1 MVLFLRRTKKK
12 LSVVCV
18 ALLCAAGVSFGD
30 TGTSGW
36 TIFRKIA
43 SAQPK
48 SIAAIMPLQGDLSGV
63 LYNPAALGGR
73 RKSELFFV
81 SESGLADDR
90 LGAALY
96 SFPAGDGTLAAGF
109 AYYDAGM
116 MELNWLEGG
125 QLVSDSVSAQKD
137 MLGVISYGRRFTG
150 RLALGASM
158 KIASS
163 EIAQRSS
170 ALSGAIDAGLIY
182 EAAKNVPVSV
192 AVQNVGIA
200 TKFVD
205 KENPLPT
212 AVYFGGGYR
221 QAARNSYVLSGVGV
235 TYNITDA
242 TLVPDAG
249 IELGYDFISVNL
261 GYRLANSDAAL
272 HCGLGLKAGVIEF
285 GYAFSP
291 AAYLNSAHRFNV
303 TYKFAPAKKKIKSR

>member
-1 MVLFLRRTKKK
+1 MVLFSCRTKKK
-12 LSVVCV
+12 LLVACA
-18 ALLCAAGVSFGD
+18 ALLCAAGVGFGD
-30 TGTSGW
+30 VGKSGW
-36 TIFRKIA
+36 TIFRKIQ

-63 LYNPAALGGR
+63 LYNPAVLGGR
-73 RKSELFFV
+73 RKNELFFV
-81 SESGLADDR
+81 SESGLSDDR

-96 SFPAGDGTLAAGF
+96 AFPVGAGTLSAGF

-125 QLVSDSVSAQKD
+125 QLISDTVAAQKD
-137 MLGVISYGRRFTG
+137 MLGVISYGRRYAG
-150 RLALGASM
+150 RLALGASV
-158 KIASS
+158 KLASS

-170 ALSGAIDAGLIY
+170 AISGAIDAGLIY
-182 EAAKNVPVSV
+182 EVAKNVPVSV

-200 TKFVD
+200 TKFID

-212 AVYFGGGYR
+212 GVYFGGGYR
-221 QAARNSYVLSGVGV
+221 KASRNSYMLSGAGV

-242 TLVPDAG
+242 TVVPEAG
-249 IELGYDFISVNL
+249 IELGYDFISANL

-272 HCGLGLKAGVIEF
+272 HCGLGVKAGAIEF

-291 AAYLNSAHRFNV
+291 AAYLNSTHRFNL
-303 TYKFAPAKKKIKSR
+303 TCKF